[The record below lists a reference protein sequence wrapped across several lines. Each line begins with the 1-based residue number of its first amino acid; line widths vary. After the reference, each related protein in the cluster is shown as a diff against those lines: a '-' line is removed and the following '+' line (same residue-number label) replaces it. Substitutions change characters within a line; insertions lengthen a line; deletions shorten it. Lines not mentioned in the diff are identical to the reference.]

1 MGVCEQCNL
10 LEKSAAL
17 GCSRAYRHPPG
28 RGSIDAIYACGF
40 RNADQATHRLEM
52 DLLGARQIVRSLAP
66 LKGLTGDDAEI
77 VARIIA
83 QSFAEGH
90 QRVAASP
97 SEGWRNE

>member
-1 MGVCEQCNL
+1 MSNAICSKKAQPL
-10 LEKSAAL
+10 AAL
-17 GCSRAYRHPPG
+17 AHIGIRQAVVVSMQSVLV
-28 RGSIDAIYACGF
+28 GSEMPIKLPIVM
-40 RNADQATHRLEM
+40 EM